1 MPRSRRP
8 PDPSQLTVFVD
19 RNLGRYAVP
28 EALRT
33 EGLEVHT
40 MQSVYGD
47 DAEETVA
54 DVEWL
59 RLCGEQEWLVV
70 SKDDRIRYRARELTI
85 VKAHS
90 VRMFV
95 VTKVGLAA
103 EQQRARIIPNLNRM
117 ALRAR
122 RRGPWI
128 DGLYE
133 GTIRSPLAVRADH
146 EPIDVG

>member
-1 MPRSRRP
+1 
-8 PDPSQLTVFVD
+8 LTVFVD

-40 MQSVYGD
+40 MLSVYGD

-54 DVEWL
+54 DVEWM
-59 RLCGEQEWLVV
+59 RLCGEQEWLVL
-70 SKDDRIRYRARELTI
+70 SKDDRIRYRARELAI
-85 VKAHS
+85 VKAHN
-90 VRMFV
+90 VRIFV
-95 VTKVGLAA
+95 VTKAGLAA
-103 EQQRARIIPNLNRM
+103 EQQLARIIPNLNRM

-133 GTIRSPLAVRADH
+133 GTIRRLWPETNRT
-146 EPIDVG
+146 